1 MTNMPLKRPSTITV
15 ELCSMD
21 AMLFWNRIV
30 VEKCTFRQCCIM
42 TSMVSMLF
50 YEGVAPTGWAKP
62 FKGVKHFLKTVQ
74 YHLRPSTITLKL
86 EKGATLEK
94 GQLYLRVK
102 LSNACSSLLK

>member
-1 MTNMPLKRPSTITV
+1 MTNMPLKKPSTITV

-62 FKGVKHFLKTVQ
+62 FKGVKHLKTVQ